1 LQKLQIIPRLD
12 RFKDIHDA
20 VAILKVI
27 TDLQDCP
34 LFKEKIK
41 TWETDGEDP
50 ITDDALTR
58 VNNLYAFSYRYA
70 GLISVSVAKVTKHGQ
85 CILLTRK

>member
-12 RFKDIHDA
+12 LFRDIHDA
-20 VAILKVI
+20 TAILKAI

-34 LFKEKIK
+34 LFKDKIK
-41 TWETDGEDP
+41 SWETDGEDP

-58 VNNLYAFSYRYA
+58 VNNLYYYSYRYS
-70 GLISVSVAKVTKHGQ
+70 GVISVSVAKVMKHGQ
-85 CILLTRK
+85 FILLTRK